1 LKKEKLPSSTLIL
14 LSSIEDDGAS
24 NNTSSSA
31 FTESGFIDLCAVGL
45 PGEKSSWT
53 AICWLDPTV
62 SALGTTEGRLR
73 EAGVCKPD
81 GPEGTNKYRFYNFI
95 QEGE

>member
-53 AICWLDPTV
+53 AIC
-62 SALGTTEGRLR
+62 
-73 EAGVCKPD
+73 
-81 GPEGTNKYRFYNFI
+81 
-95 QEGE
+95 